1 MADLQPQRVLK
12 NNPLSLPFADEVP
25 LELPKSGV
33 SPVNRRAPKLDILP
47 PKPKPKLKLIPDLK
61 PLPSV
66 NTKPAG
72 KALSKLAPKASAAAG
87 KLVPIGSKAL
97 GAVGAVGFFYD
108 GVAFLESQAPG
119 VQRWLK
125 DGWKGATTVSPS
137 SDFEGGQCV
146 ALYTVNI
153 AWISD
158 SQFFESPPGS
168 TLTGS
173 RPNIQGPIVGVIYV
187 AVIARWKIIHSGGSQ
202 DTTLNLFGGN
212 NPDANVQITS
222 VVRNGGIPDDCGDR
236 ITNREEDH
244 PDRPEDTEPPLKR
257 RPIPIPIRDF
267 DPSPIPIPPPKPIP
281 IGQGDPIQGEAD
293 DIGNTEPEPEPIPL
307 PPPTPTPPPR
317 PDPDPTPPPSCSD
330 PCLQPVANSITRI
343 YDRLEQ
349 LERLADVFSVLAE
362 ALAIADTMGRLDSIE
377 GRLIELE
384 QYALCLENLYCDFG
398 QANLKWTSCNG
409 EQEEVYSGNVI
420 GVQGLIQ
427 YLNKMD
433 EFNQR
438 RFLEL
443 CMGKEAPESVS
454 PSLLFTATASAGNRI
469 YDIQTNTQNIQ
480 SIRVDIVSYWDYKKD
495 GTRVFNRDD
504 DGKVNASFG
513 VVSIGFQ
520 DGNDTYWLESEN
532 MFFDHLLI
540 PVPPFMKNNCSVRC
554 SMPKGTTF
562 EVWDTGKRQ

>member
-1 MADLQPQRVLK
+1 MTDLQPQRVLK
-12 NNPLSLPFADEVP
+12 NQPLSLPFADDVP

-72 KALSKLAPKASAAAG
+72 KALGKIAPKASAAAG

-108 GVAFLESQAPG
+108 GVRWLESQAPG
-119 VQRWLK
+119 VQGWLK
-125 DGWKGATTVSPS
+125 DGWKGAETTTPIKTV
-137 SDFEGGQCV
+137 EGGQCV
-146 ALYTVNI
+146 ALYNVNL
-153 AWISD
+153 AWTSQG
-158 SQFFESPPGS
+158 QFFELPPGS
-168 TLTGS
+168 TLTSS
-173 RPNIQGPIVGVIYV
+173 RPNIQGPIVGVQWFPSLG
-187 AVIARWKIIHSGGSQ
+187 RWKIIHSGGAQ
-202 DTTLNLFGGN
+202 DTTLNLAVGN
-212 NPDANVQITS
+212 AEAANLRITS
-222 VVRNGGIPDDCGDR
+222 VSRVDGTPDDCGDR
-236 ITNREEDH
+236 IVNEQENH
-244 PDRPEDTEPPLKR
+244 PDREKDKRFPPIWSDDYSPDPIPLKPPTPTPY
-257 RPIPIPIRDF
+257 RPSLPF
-267 DPSPIPIPPPKPIP
+267 
-281 IGQGDPIQGEAD
+281 GQSDPIQGEAD

-307 PPPTPTPPPR
+307 PSPTPLPPPS

-343 YDRLEQ
+343 YDRLGQVEQ
-349 LERLADVFSVLAE
+349 LANIFSALVE
-362 ALAIADTMGRLDSIE
+362 ALDVNGTKSRLDSIE
-377 GRLIELE
+377 GRIEELG
-384 QYALCLENLYCDFG
+384 QYLLCLENLYCDYG
-398 QANLKWTSCNG
+398 QAYLQWTSCNG
-409 EQEEVYSGNVI
+409 EQEEIYSGNVI

-443 CMGKEAPESVS
+443 CMEKEAPESVS

-469 YDIQTNTQNIQ
+469 YDIQTNTDNIQ
-480 SIRVDIVSYWDYKKD
+480 SIRVDIVSYWDYKRD

-513 VVSIGFQ
+513 VVSIGYQ
-520 DGNDTYWLESEN
+520 DGNETYWLESEN